1 MHGSTFEL
9 DTRASTHLS
18 QAPNPHNSFVSYVH
32 GNNIAR
38 QYQMCSL
45 TTAVSR
51 LAPSAPCF
59 SMSAKLHNTDT
70 AENNYS
76 STHARTHAH
85 THTHTHTHCTI
96 ITYWA
101 SGGDGILCSGPG
113 VCITRQTQAHNS
125 LHVLGCREPHLQS
138 HTHTH
143 TWQGIG
149 AVCALPDHCLSQWT

>member
-76 STHARTHAH
+76 STH
-85 THTHTHTHCTI
+85 THTHT
-96 ITYWA
+96 A
-101 SGGDGILCSGPG
+101 QS
-113 VCITRQTQAHNS
+113 
-125 LHVLGCREPHLQS
+125 S
-138 HTHTH
+138 HTGPLEAMGLCV
-143 TWQGIG
+143 QDLVS
-149 AVCALPDHCLSQWT
+149 A

>member
-76 STHARTHAH
+76 STYARTHAR
-85 THTHTHTHCTI
+85 THTHTHTLHNHH
-96 ITYWA
+96 
-101 SGGDGILCSGPG
+101 ILCLWRRWDSVFRTWCLHNKTDTDTQLPTYTCTKVPG
-113 VCITRQTQAHNS
+113 TPPTIPYTYTHMARYRSSVCLT
-125 LHVLGCREPHLQS
+125 
-138 HTHTH
+138 
-143 TWQGIG
+143 
-149 AVCALPDHCLSQWT
+149 